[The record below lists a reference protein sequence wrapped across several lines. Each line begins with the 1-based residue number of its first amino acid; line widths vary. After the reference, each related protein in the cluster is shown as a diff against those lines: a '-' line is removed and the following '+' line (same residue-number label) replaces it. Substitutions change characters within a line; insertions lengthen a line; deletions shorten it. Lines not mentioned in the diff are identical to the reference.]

1 MIEDEQII
9 QSVLIYFGLMTSIEL
24 GLMQI
29 AQANNAPQEAN
40 QSARSVLKWISQR
53 TKWLMIYDGAD
64 GDYQVVET
72 FFPPGNGGNILI
84 TSRSVE
90 LKRISL
96 TSFKVLNM
104 AEEEAATLLLKS
116 AALDGMTRNNS
127 NIVRRLASE
136 LIGIPLALDQ
146 AEAFMLTTQC
156 GIVEYLELYRKHKHE
171 LLSDSGFK
179 GASDYATTTYGT
191 WDISMQKIEKMVQG
205 QMGEEAGAAQS
216 AIKILRNFAFLHH
229 ANIPEELL
237 KNAAEN

>member
-1 MIEDEQII
+1 
-9 QSVLIYFGLMTSIEL
+9 MTSIEL
-24 GLMQI
+24 VLMQI

-146 AEAFMLTTQC
+146 AGAFMLTTQ
-156 GIVEYLELYRKHKHE
+156 Y
-171 LLSDSGFK
+171 SGFK

-191 WDISMQKIEKMVQG
+191 WDIPMQKIEKMVQG

-229 ANIPEELL
+229 ANIPEALF